1 MDTTA
6 ILQLNPANVRVSFSV
21 RWFGVVYVRGSF
33 AGVAGTVTVPGPD
46 GQAASISIEVDSTS
60 VRTGIS
66 LRDLHLRGLR
76 FLDSVTHPVIRFESE
91 RVARHNGVWE
101 VRGRLWLRGLERS
114 ISASV
119 ADVPALAADRRLTA
133 EFTVP
138 RRPHAI
144 GTARGIR
151 RLNPLLWA
159 IGDEVTV
166 RVEMLVP
173 ATILNPLAEHAPAR

>member
-1 MDTTA
+1 MDTPA
-6 ILQLNPANVRVSFSV
+6 ILQLTPDNVRVSFSV
-21 RWFGVVYVRGSF
+21 RWFGVVFVRGSF
-33 AGVAGTVTVPGPD
+33 PGVAGTVTVPGPH
-46 GQAASISIEVDSTS
+46 GQAATVSVQVDSTS

-91 RVARHNGVWE
+91 RVTPHNGVWDL
-101 VRGRLWLRGLERS
+101 RGRLWLRGLERS

-119 ADVPALAADRRLTA
+119 ADVQASPSNRRLTA

-173 ATILNPLAEHAPAR
+173 ATILHPAAEHAPAR